1 MNTEIEEINS
11 TLPAHPVGKA
21 ITQKTKVIEFA
32 EKIVNSQLGEITGAF
47 IDTNTMNLCLKYSST
62 KTSLTAKT
70 NNKKEDILTPIFLKA
85 KGKNIQDYTFNVILN
100 SSDDS
105 TKIRTDAALIEHGV
119 LYAIESKFCETI
131 SEKKIIDLLN
141 ELRTKHLKS
150 FYTTLKDAKLYL
162 NLVQQNYM
170 PVTDIIMTDK
180 IIENPILLEAY
191 ADEAYI
197 SEMDILDILEKFGH
211 YMRSFKMKLKDGVEI
226 NDDIFDDELK
236 MVKPQFVE
244 FEYISDHLY
253 NLFDIE
259 IAARID
265 TSSTEPISAITHMKL
280 EKAFEM
286 IGQNGNVEDG
296 LGNNR
301 AKKKWN
307 DPARIGLFYD
317 QLNTYIDEMESKTFN
332 HHARHDTYVTS
343 TKQRTLL
350 YRHFEEHT
358 TKEFKRDKVSG
369 DLKEIE
375 VKSIAPSKTKL
386 IVSSG
391 NITVANSQHLVENR
405 LLIKQLAY
413 YFIETSIYGKFH
425 YNPWERDELVKEVY
439 DYNKGLIDKIL
450 DKFKEHFI
458 SKKYKDTDRAVI
470 KEMIEKWGDDRIPV
484 RFVTEEGDIINQFI
498 TSSNT
503 GLSATKNQEI
513 LAPYKTEQNTIRS
526 IIADYQIDNKN
537 ISLALTHSDIRKISA
552 KLNYNENIITIVN
565 LITDNPLYWDDKQKN
580 SKINS
585 MNTVDCTYTVSLTKK
600 MAKSFAQLFI
610 KGDDELQDKLV
621 TYEELRDEELA
632 KDDYNELIIKS
643 FENSIADLKSQLEGH
658 YSQHRLFHLKK
669 YAHLQLE
676 AIIKVINVFEKV
688 YKMDQYNERMRNLTI
703 AGNDNTVLVSEHDYT
718 KGRLV
723 GLFFNA
729 LKIVKT
735 KKANYWHD
743 EDEMI
748 RYFKLF
754 IETLEDVRLL
764 YRNINGEFV
773 TVTKLFKDTIYPK
786 NIDTTD
792 SDIVLSTFK
801 VSVSDLT
808 DNIIKV
814 FKARIINDNQNNV

>member
-1 MNTEIEEINS
+1 MNADLEKTHS
-11 TLPAHPVGKA
+11 TLPAHPVGQA
-21 ITQKTKVIEFA
+21 ITTKTKVIEFA

-47 IDTNTMNLCLKYSST
+47 IDTDTMHLCLKYSSS
-62 KTSLTAKT
+62 KTALTAKM

-100 SSDDS
+100 SSDSS
-105 TKIRTDAALIEHGV
+105 TKIRTDAALIEHGI
-119 LYAIESKFCETI
+119 LYAIESKFSESI

-141 ELRTKHLKS
+141 ELRNKHLKS
-150 FYTTLKDAKLYL
+150 FYTALKDDKLYL
-162 NLVQQNYM
+162 NLVKQNYM
-170 PVTDIIMTDK
+170 PVTDIIMTGK

-197 SEMDILDILEKFGH
+197 SEMDILDIIEKFGH
-211 YMRSFKMKLKDGVEI
+211 YMRSYKMKLKEGVNI
-226 NDDIFDDELK
+226 NDDIFDDKSK

-253 NLFDIE
+253 NLFDVE

-317 QLNTYIDEMESKTFN
+317 QLNTYINEMESGSFN
-332 HHARHDTYVTS
+332 HHARHDAYVTA

-350 YRHFEEHT
+350 YRHFEEHI
-358 TKEFKRDKVSG
+358 TKDFEIDKVSG
-369 DLKEIE
+369 KLKEVK
-375 VKSIAPSKTKL
+375 VKSITPSNTKL
-386 IVSSG
+386 IISSG

-425 YNPWERDELVKEVY
+425 YNPWERDELIKEVY
-439 DYNKGLIDKIL
+439 DCNKGLIDKVL
-450 DKFKEHFI
+450 DRFKEHFL
-458 SKKYKDTDRAVI
+458 SKKFKDTDKSKI
-470 KEMIEKWGDDRIPV
+470 KEMIERWGDDRIPV

-552 KLNYNENIITIVN
+552 KLNYNENIITLVN
-565 LITDNPLYWDDKQKN
+565 LISDNPLYWDDEQKKT
-580 SKINS
+580 KIDS

-610 KGDDELQDKLV
+610 KGDDKLQDNLLKYEKLIE
-621 TYEELRDEELA
+621 TELA
-632 KDDYNELIIKS
+632 KDDYDELILKS
-643 FENSIADLKSQLEGH
+643 FENSVADLKSQLEGH
-658 YSQHRLFHLKK
+658 YSHHRLFHLKK

-688 YKMDQYNERMRNLTI
+688 YKMDQYNERMRDLTI
-703 AGNDNTVLVSEHDYT
+703 ASNDNTVLVSEHDYT

-729 LKIVKT
+729 LKILKT

-764 YRNINGEFV
+764 YRNINGDIV
-773 TVTKLFKDTIYPK
+773 TVTKLFKETIYPK
-786 NIDTTD
+786 NIDTNN
-792 SDIVLSTFK
+792 SNIVLSTFK
-801 VSVSDLT
+801 VSVTDLT

-814 FKARIINDNQNNV
+814 FKSKIINTNQNNV